1 MDNTGAPVVF
11 VHGLW
16 LHHTS
21 WSNWVEL
28 YRGAG
33 YAPVAPPWPGE
44 PDTVEESRAN
54 PVSMGG
60 YGVGEVVD
68 HYAKVIAGLDA
79 KPIVIGHSFG
89 GVIAQILLAQGVASA
104 AVAIDAA
111 PIKGVLPLPV
121 SSLRVASLALRNPAN
136 RRGTVAL
143 TPEQFRYG
151 FTNTRSAEESA
162 ELYERCVMPSPGR
175 PLFQAAFANFNPNAA
190 TKVDV
195 RNATRGPLL
204 LTAGGRDHTVP
215 LVTTRATY
223 KLYRNSPAVTELKL
237 FPDRDH
243 SLAVNS
249 DWREVAD
256 ATLTWLKEQRR

>member
-1 MDNTGAPVVF
+1 MDNTGTAVVF

-54 PVSMGG
+54 PAAMGG
-60 YGVGEVVD
+60 YGVGEVAD
-68 HYAKVIAGLDA
+68 HYAKVIAGLDG
-79 KPIVIGHSFG
+79 KPVVIGHSFG
-89 GVIAQILLAQGVASA
+89 GVIAQILLARGLASA

-111 PIKGVLPLPV
+111 PIKGVLALPA
-121 SSLRVASLALRNPAN
+121 SSLRVASLALRSPGN

-143 TPEQFRYG
+143 TPEQFKYG

-162 ELYERCVMPSPGR
+162 ELYQRCVTPSPGR
-175 PLFQAAFANFNPNAA
+175 PLFQAAFANFNPGAA

-195 RNATRGPLL
+195 GNATRGPLL
-204 LTAGGRDHTVP
+204 LTGGGKDHTVP
-215 LVTTRATY
+215 LAVSRATY

-243 SLAVNS
+243 SLAINS